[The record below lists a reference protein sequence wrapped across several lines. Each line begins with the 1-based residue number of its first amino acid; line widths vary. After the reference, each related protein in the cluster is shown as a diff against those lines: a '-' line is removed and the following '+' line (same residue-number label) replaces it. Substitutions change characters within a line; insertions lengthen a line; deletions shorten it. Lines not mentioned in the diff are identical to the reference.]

1 MTEEES
7 IALGSCSNGKLQQK
21 LWRWRSASA
30 SAARGPERLLA
41 GAPAGAAGPA
51 RPWSRGYGTHPLT
64 STGFTLCT
72 VPATATTRYRC
83 LPVPC
88 TLLEGGGSF
97 FYCSTAPEALL
108 FQVGCD
114 CCFCWSGLSFWTGT
128 ENEETGMKCIDFLKH
143 IYNVFQCTLIKDTTS
158 EDHGLLF
165 IPFTRLRTY
174 CTLCNK
180 DSDQSSCFCCN
191 SSKLIGFITWSTG
204 RVWNMLWGNKGS
216 GNTFINMLTTSLECF
231 CFPIISYCS
240 KMCLLHCYH
249 RNACAYLEYLIMI
262 FHTKTF
268 RSLKGKKLSL
278 IQNNLASSRP
288 FSCSQSGCSESVLQV
303 HSCWPWI

>member
-1 MTEEES
+1 MAFGFCLSSAGTWT
-7 IALGSCSNGKLQQK
+7 APCWGSC
-21 LWRWRSASA
+21 RSC
-30 SAARGPERLLA
+30 
-41 GAPAGAAGPA
+41 
-51 RPWSRGYGTHPLT
+51 W
-64 STGFTLCT
+64 
-72 VPATATTRYRC
+72 
-83 LPVPC
+83 PC
-88 TLLEGGGSF
+88 TAMKPGLRYAPLDFHRLHLMHSSCYCNDTLQMPACALHFAGGGGSF

-143 IYNVFQCTLIKDTTS
+143 IYNVFQYTLIKDTTS

-165 IPFTRLRTY
+165 IPFTRLRTC

-216 GNTFINMLTTSLECF
+216 GNTFYKYVNYIFRMFLFSNYFLLFQNVSPSLLPQKCMCLPWISDYDLSYKDLQEF
-231 CFPIISYCS
+231 KRKKIISYS
-240 KMCLLHCYH
+240 K
-249 RNACAYLEYLIMI
+249 
-262 FHTKTF
+262 
-268 RSLKGKKLSL
+268 
-278 IQNNLASSRP
+278 
-288 FSCSQSGCSESVLQV
+288 
-303 HSCWPWI
+303 

>member
-1 MTEEES
+1 MGNS
-7 IALGSCSNGKLQQK
+7 S
-21 LWRWRSASA
+21 RSS
-30 SAARGPERLLA
+30 GDGVRLLPQQRGDLNGSLLGLLQELLALHGHEA
-41 GAPAGAAGPA
+41 GATVRTPWLPQASPYAQFLLLQRHVTDACLCPA
-51 RPWSRGYGTHPLT
+51 
-64 STGFTLCT
+64 LCW
-72 VPATATTRYRC
+72 
-83 LPVPC
+83 
-88 TLLEGGGSF
+88 GGGSF

-143 IYNVFQCTLIKDTTS
+143 IYNVFQYTLIKDTTS

-288 FSCSQSGCSESVLQV
+288 FSCSQSGCSASVLQV